1 MRSAH
6 RPALQIA
13 MHTLNRGALPE
24 GVRSPE
30 NPFRCIRAW
39 ENADNYPVGAGC
51 EHYSCYAGFR
61 EEGAGDVANGLHKYV
76 YSGRAYRALN
86 EWRRSRSEKAEA
98 EVVKWIDEMYLD
110 GASNGDIVR
119 LVFGGSG
126 RAWGAWRYKTMVPS
140 VQEEMKADKEDRW

>member
-1 MRSAH
+1 M
-6 RPALQIA
+6 
-13 MHTLNRGALPE
+13 
-24 GVRSPE
+24 
-30 NPFRCIRAW
+30 
-39 ENADNYPVGAGC
+39 
-51 EHYSCYAGFR
+51 
-61 EEGAGDVANGLHKYV
+61 ANGLHKYV